1 MKRTLVMTAAA
12 IIAICAQTRSQAAE
26 KPKASWD
33 GSAVRIKAGG
43 LGTDELLKGKFV
55 HAQGCTMVKLDRPSP
70 GGYSSLLLVGIS
82 QMEVYK
88 SGQWVEM
95 AIAPMLQAER
105 AECRAGGS
113 D

>member
-1 MKRTLVMTAAA
+1 
-12 IIAICAQTRSQAAE
+12 
-26 KPKASWD
+26 
-33 GSAVRIKAGG
+33 
-43 LGTDELLKGKFV
+43 
-55 HAQGCTMVKLDRPSP
+55 MVKLDRPSP
-70 GGYSSLLLVGIS
+70 GGYSRLLLVGIS

>member
-1 MKRTLVMTAAA
+1 MTAAA
-12 IIAICAQTRSQAAE
+12 IIAICAETRIQAAQ
-26 KPKASWD
+26 KPN
-33 GSAVRIKAGG
+33 GSSEAAVVGIKAAG
-43 LGTDELLKGKFV
+43 LGTDESLKGELI

-82 QMEVYK
+82 QMQVYK

-95 AIAPMLQAER
+95 PIAPMLQAEP
-105 AECRAGGS
+105 AQCRAGGS